1 MPPYSGAGVTPR
13 CCQIQTAVYGAPQ
26 KILGSFVQQKGL
38 GKVDGDMITAN
49 PAMVVP
55 ETVEGK
61 MLAVLDEHGPVIT
74 GEDFADKCVA
84 AGVNPITFYIA

>member
-1 MPPYSGAGVTPR
+1 
-13 CCQIQTAVYGAPQ
+13 
-26 KILGSFVQQKGL
+26 
-38 GKVDGDMITAN
+38 MITAN
-49 PAMVVP
+49 PAMVVVPQP